1 MKYEKSGKYEKK
13 SGSKS
18 SGRTSYG
25 RPDAMRTGRRIT
37 STTKTFAKSVGG
49 AKKSTAKSVAGAPSV
64 LEQTQND
71 SFCVFG
77 INAVT
82 EAIET
87 NPQKIEKLYIQTGK
101 KNFSAEKYKTVLS
114 KNKIALQMVD
124 ERKITS
130 LVGPVNHQGVVVLMR
145 DFEYVEMDEFLKS
158 LKIENNPCL
167 VLLDEIEDTH
177 NVGAII
183 RSAVAAGVSGIIIP
197 KHRGAPINGT
207 VYKTS
212 AGLVGKVP
220 IIKVTNINT
229 AIEKLKAKHIWVVG
243 LDGENTSKSSNDSTR
258 SDMCKSDMWKTDL
271 KMPMCVVVGNEGEGV
286 REKTKEHCDYL
297 VSIAMDTRAES
308 LNASVSA
315 ALLMYEWKRQ
325 NS

>member
-1 MKYEKSGKYEKK
+1 MKYEKR

-18 SGRTSYG
+18 QGRTSYG

-37 STTKTFAKSVGG
+37 STTKTFARPAKTSSA
-49 AKKSTAKSVAGAPSV
+49 AKKTVVGSAADSKSESI
-64 LEQTQND
+64 QND

-145 DFEYVEMDEFLKS
+145 DFEYVEMDEFLKT

-243 LDGENTSKSSNDSTR
+243 LDGENSTKTNDGTR
-258 SDMCKSDMWKTDL
+258 SDMWNTDL

-297 VSIAMDTRAES
+297 VSIPMSPLAES